1 MTNDHAEL
9 RIERATESDVAD
21 LLMLIKALADYEHL
35 AVAADEAR
43 VRDSLFGPRP
53 AAGALMARLGGGAV
67 GFAVWFHNFSTF
79 LGRRGLYL
87 EDVFVRPEWRGRGVG
102 RALLSR
108 LAAMAIERDCGRMEW
123 TVLDWNAN
131 AIAFYKR
138 LGAEVLDDWRVCRLS
153 GDALRKLASGSGL

>member
-1 MTNDHAEL
+1 
-9 RIERATESDVAD
+9 
-21 LLMLIKALADYEHL
+21 
-35 AVAADEAR
+35 
-43 VRDSLFGPRP
+43 
-53 AAGALMARLGGGAV
+53 MARLGGGAV